1 MKKTGLAVVFIISL
15 LSGCISDS
23 ENSQAI
29 FERDLR
35 LIEEYIQ
42 QNPIASVKEFED
54 PSFGIRVFWQELSG
68 SEKRAVPGDTL
79 LADYTGRFLNNS
91 VFDTSIESVARENNV
106 FDPARPY
113 GPLEMVFGIG
123 DVLPGFE
130 FAIALMDVGDK
141 ATVIM
146 PSLYG
151 YGAGERQGIPRNSV
165 LIFEIDFI
173 SIKEP
178 IEDDLNDE

>member
-1 MKKTGLAVVFIISL
+1 MKKLSVGLLFIFAL

-35 LIEEYIQ
+35 LIDEYIQ
-42 QNPIASVKEFED
+42 QNPIASVKEISD
-54 PSFGIRVFWQELSG
+54 PNLGIRVFWQELSESG
-68 SEKRAVPGDTL
+68 KKAVPFDTL
-79 LADYTGRFLNNS
+79 VADYVGRFLNKV
-91 VFDTSIESVARENNV
+91 VFDTSLESVARANNIL
-106 FDPARPY
+106 DPNRDY
-113 GPLEMVFGIG
+113 QPLELLFGIG
-123 DVLPGFE
+123 DVIPGFE
-130 FAIALMDVGDK
+130 FALSLMEEGDK

-151 YGAGERQGIPRNSV
+151 YGALERQGIPINSI

-173 SIKEP
+173 KIKELVE
-178 IEDDLNDE
+178 EDLDDE